1 MVEDPGAQ
9 AGGLTRRAGLAR
21 LLADPPGA
29 AVLAVFAVVLGL
41 RRAEAWSNPQFWAED
56 GHFYERA
63 YVIGWRA
70 LALPYNGYLH
80 TVPRLVAALTVLF
93 DPALAPGIFVG
104 CATLLTLYAAS
115 RALSRRCPL
124 PRFAGCCALAFALVP
139 NTGEV
144 LLNIVNIQWVL
155 AGALVLLLVSA
166 DPVRPGQWA
175 HDAVSA
181 AAIGLTGPFCM
192 ILAPLFAWR
201 AWDRGTR
208 ASALLCA
215 IVVVCAVVQ
224 GSLVATLPSGV
235 DASQGDPILAAL
247 MLPAIARSVGCSVI
261 LGSLAPG
268 AIGQAAGTVLGA
280 ATLLGAVWLASMKGA
295 LRRERAVLGIVFL
308 AALAG
313 SLCRTRHSM
322 PQYFLPHSMSR
333 YVYVPQ
339 LAAIWLLLACAA
351 RGGRAGRVAAA
362 LAAAGLLANIP
373 TYREPAYA
381 DMHWTRYAPLI
392 RAGEAV
398 TVPINP
404 PGWSMPLPARGK

>member
-1 MVEDPGAQ
+1 MVEVPGAQ

-21 LLADPPGA
+21 VLADPPGA
-29 AVLAVFAVVLGL
+29 AVLAVCAAILGL

-70 LALPYNGYLH
+70 MALPYNGYLH
-80 TVPRLVAALTVLF
+80 TVPRLVAALAVGF
-93 DPALAPGIFVG
+93 DPALAPGIFVV

-124 PRFAGCCALAFALVP
+124 PRFAGCCALAVALVP

-155 AGALVLLLVSA
+155 AGALALLLISG
-166 DPVRPGQWA
+166 DPKGPGQWA

-181 AAIGLTGPFCM
+181 AAIGLTGPFCI

-215 IVVVCAVVQ
+215 VVVLCALVQ
-224 GSLVATLPSGV
+224 GRLIGTLPSGV
-235 DASQGDPILAAL
+235 DGSPGDPVLAGL
-247 MLPAIARSVGCSVI
+247 MLPAIAHSVGCS
-261 LGSLAPG
+261 LLMGSLAPG
-268 AIGQAAGTVLGA
+268 ALGQAAGTILGA
-280 ATLLGAVWLASMKGA
+280 ATLLGAGWLASMKGA
-295 LRRERAVLGIVFL
+295 LRRERAVLGLVFA

-313 SLCRTRHSM
+313 SLYRTRHSM

-333 YVYVPQ
+333 YVYLPQ
-339 LAAIWLLLACAA
+339 LVAIWLLLSCAA

-362 LAAAGLLANIP
+362 LAAAGFLANVP
-373 TYREPAYA
+373 RYREPAYV
-381 DMHWTRYAPLI
+381 DMHWGRYAPLI

-404 PGWSMPLPARGK
+404 PGWRMPLPARGK

>member
-1 MVEDPGAQ
+1 MTG
-9 AGGLTRRAGLAR
+9 RAGFAR

-29 AVLAVFAVVLGL
+29 AVLAVCAGILGL

-80 TVPRLVAALTVLF
+80 TVPRLVAALAVRL
-93 DPALAPGIFVG
+93 DPALAPAFFVG
-104 CATLLTLYAAS
+104 CATLLTLYVAS
-115 RALSRRCPL
+115 RALSVRCPL
-124 PRFAGCCALAFALVP
+124 PRFAGCCALAVALVP

-155 AGALVLLLVSA
+155 AGALVLLLLSG
-166 DPVRPGQWA
+166 DPEGPGQWA
-175 HDAVSA
+175 HDAISA
-181 AAIGLTGPFCM
+181 AAIGLTGPFCI

-201 AWDRGTR
+201 AWHRRTR
-208 ASALLCA
+208 ASAILCA
-215 IVVVCAVVQ
+215 TVVLCAVIQ
-224 GSLVATLPSGV
+224 GRLVATLPSGV
-235 DASQGDPILAAL
+235 DGSPGDPVLAGL
-247 MLPAIARSVGCSVI
+247 MLPAVARSVGCSLL
-261 LGSLAPG
+261 LGSLTPAG
-268 AIGQAAGTVLGA
+268 LSQAAGTILGA
-280 ATLLGAVWLASMKGA
+280 ATLLGAAGLASMGGA
-295 LRRERAVLGIVFL
+295 LRRERAVLGIVFA

-313 SLCRTRHSM
+313 SLYRTRHSL
-322 PQYFLPHSMSR
+322 PQYFQPHSMSR

-339 LAAIWLLLACAA
+339 LAAIWLLLSSAA

-362 LAAAGLLANIP
+362 LAVLGFLANVP
-373 TYREPAYA
+373 RYREPAYE
-381 DMHWTRYAPLI
+381 DMHWGRYAPLI

-404 PGWSMPLPARGK
+404 PGWTMPLPARGK